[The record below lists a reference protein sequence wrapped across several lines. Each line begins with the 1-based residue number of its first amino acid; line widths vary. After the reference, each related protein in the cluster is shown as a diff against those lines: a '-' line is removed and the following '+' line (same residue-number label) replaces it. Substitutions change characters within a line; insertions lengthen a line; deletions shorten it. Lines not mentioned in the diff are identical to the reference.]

1 MSIVLTFILLHLIIP
16 RDALLICEDLVQDI
30 TEMLHKQPE
39 SAAMVKDML
48 ASVHFWRFILQYSL
62 AVDQIKEKMKESCD
76 DLSEQKEPASSDSIH
91 QKVRIG
97 L

>member
-30 TEMLHKQPE
+30 TEMLHKRPE
-39 SAAMVKDML
+39 SAMVKDML

-76 DLSEQKEPASSDSIH
+76 DLSEQKEPASSNSIH
-91 QKVRIG
+91 QKVK
-97 L
+97 

>member
-39 SAAMVKDML
+39 SAMAKDML

-76 DLSEQKEPASSDSIH
+76 DLSEQKEPASSNSIH
-91 QKVRIG
+91 QKVGI
-97 L
+97 